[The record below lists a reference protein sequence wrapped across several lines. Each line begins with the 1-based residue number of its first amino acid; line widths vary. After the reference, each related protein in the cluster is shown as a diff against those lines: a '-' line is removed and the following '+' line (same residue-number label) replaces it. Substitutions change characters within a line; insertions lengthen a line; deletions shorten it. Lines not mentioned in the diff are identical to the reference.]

1 MKVSISQLRMLAQT
15 ADGRPCDHRVIAE
28 QIGIMTVL
36 AISGGKAFP
45 IYSNDSN
52 DTVGLRLPIDG
63 TRRVDVILDWMDTYT
78 VRRVRTI
85 TSGAKRGS
93 EVIEFEQS
101 DVFCDEVGQIAYTA
115 SCWK

>member
-1 MKVSISQLRMLAQT
+1 MTISLAQLRMLAKT

-45 IYSNDSN
+45 IYSHDRDDS
-52 DTVGLRLPIDG
+52 VGLRLPIDG
-63 TRRVDVILDWMDTYT
+63 TRRVDVILGWMDTYT
-78 VRRVRTI
+78 VRRIRTI
-85 TSGAKRGS
+85 VSGPQRGS
-93 EVIEFEQS
+93 DVVEFERS
-101 DVFCDEVGQIAYTA
+101 DVFCDEVGHVAYEA

>member
-1 MKVSISQLRMLAQT
+1 MKVSISQLRMLAKT

-28 QIGIMTVL
+28 QIGAMTIL
-36 AISGGKAFP
+36 AVSGGRAFP

-63 TRRVDVILDWMDTYT
+63 TRRVDIILDWMDTYS

-85 TSGAKRGS
+85 TSGPKRGID
-93 EVIEFEQS
+93 VIEFEQS
-101 DVFCDEVGQIAYTA
+101 DVFCDEVGEVTYSA